1 MLVVCHTAFLM
12 LHQLATKHWK
22 VNSKHGNSL
31 MDASDLEDKLTV
43 LIAAQI
49 SGELSRGALLKTLRK
64 DILRMNQTH
73 Y

>member
-1 MLVVCHTAFLM
+1 
-12 LHQLATKHWK
+12 
-22 VNSKHGNSL
+22 